1 MRSRLLG
8 AGRVLWRQQRLVTVH
23 DLCMVCTRAQVALGL
38 MKACE
43 AQLFE
48 LREMEEMVEFMKN
61 EVPNWEPSLL
71 QVPGGK
77 LHEPGP

>member
-1 MRSRLLG
+1 
-8 AGRVLWRQQRLVTVH
+8 
-23 DLCMVCTRAQVALGL
+23 

-71 QVPGGK
+71 QVPGSSV
-77 LHEPGP
+77 HGPDS

>member
-1 MRSRLLG
+1 
-8 AGRVLWRQQRLVTVH
+8 
-23 DLCMVCTRAQVALGL
+23 VALGL

-71 QVPGGK
+71 QVPIGRT
-77 LHEPGP
+77 HTPGP

>member
-1 MRSRLLG
+1 
-8 AGRVLWRQQRLVTVH
+8 
-23 DLCMVCTRAQVALGL
+23 

-71 QVPGGK
+71 QVPRQSTPWAYCIQPRRRAP
-77 LHEPGP
+77 LRNQLLTQSRAVQIPALNPVLLPLLCRTF

>member
-1 MRSRLLG
+1 
-8 AGRVLWRQQRLVTVH
+8 
-23 DLCMVCTRAQVALGL
+23 

-71 QVPGGK
+71 QVPGGSVQR
-77 LHEPGP
+77 LAPFSNTRAMHPIEQPVADAGRSRPAVCNPCAAPAYRTS